1 MHFCKIVCIHEHIE
15 SLPLGYSS
23 FIEENAANFSGGQ
36 KQRLALARS
45 LLRKSP
51 IIIMDE
57 ATSSIDSYTEKKIID
72 NLMTITSLT
81 VIIIAH
87 RLSILKECS
96 HIYVMEQKK
105 IVEQGTHLNL
115 LQKQGTYYNLLGY
128 SE

>member
-1 MHFCKIVCIHEHIE
+1 MKQQAVSIVI
-15 SLPLGYSS
+15 
-23 FIEENAANFSGGQ
+23 Q
-36 KQRLALARS
+36 
-45 LLRKSP
+45 
-51 IIIMDE
+51 
-57 ATSSIDSYTEKKIID
+57 KKIID